1 MSPLLSFLEQAGLF
15 LVVIGVAVSFHELG
29 HFLAAKIL
37 GVRVEVFSIGFGGRI
52 AGRRIGETEY
62 RISAIPLGGY
72 VLMGGETMEEGPRI
86 RHPRD
91 FDARPL
97 VFRLAIM
104 LAGPVFSALL
114 TVLLM
119 WGLFAAGREMP
130 AYLSEPPRIGAV
142 AAGSPAEA
150 SGLRRG
156 DVIATIDG
164 APVPTWERF
173 QEVVATSPNA
183 DLRLGIV
190 RGGAPLDVPVRAVA
204 EGKHAIGSIG
214 ADPCARIVALGVAA
228 GSGAQAAGLLPG
240 DEIAEVAGQEPCS
253 PKGLVALVQATAG
266 APVPVR
272 VVRDGVPMLLSVAPS
287 WDPKDG
293 DWKLGLQPDLVT
305 FTHPSGPGEALVQS
319 LQYTRDKASL
329 IVEAF
334 GKLLTGRLS
343 FRSLSGGIEMA
354 GMAKETAE
362 AGLPSFVEFIAFLSL
377 NFAVFNLLPIPI
389 LDGGRITLL
398 LLEAARG
405 REFERRTKEWI
416 LQAGLVMIVV
426 LMLAVLLFDVIK
438 KWG

>member
-1 MSPLLSFLEQAGLF
+1 MSPLLSFLEQAALF

-29 HFLAAKIL
+29 HFLAAKAL

-52 AGRRIGETEY
+52 VGRRLGETEY

-72 VLMGGETMEEGPRI
+72 VLMAGETMEEGPRT

-91 FDARPL
+91 FDSKPL

-119 WGLFAAGREMP
+119 WALFAAGREVP
-130 AYLSEPPRIGAV
+130 AFLEERPRIGDV
-142 AAGSPAEA
+142 AAGSPAQA
-150 SGLRRG
+150 AGLVPG
-156 DVIATIDG
+156 DLVARIDG

-173 QEVVATSPNA
+173 QEIVATSPSS
-183 DLRLGIV
+183 DLTFGIE
-190 RGGAPLDVPVRAVA
+190 RGGAPLDVTVHVVA

-214 ADPCARIVALGVAA
+214 AGPCVRLIAQTVSA
-228 GSGAQAAGLLPG
+228 GSGAQAAGILPG
-240 DEIAEVAGQEPCS
+240 DEIAEVAGQEPCT
-253 PKGLVALVQATAG
+253 PERLVALVQSTAG
-266 APVPVR
+266 GALPVEVR
-272 VVRDGVPMLLSVAPS
+272 RDGAIVAMTVMPQQDAQSGKWMLGIRPGYA
-287 WDPKDG
+287 
-293 DWKLGLQPDLVT
+293 T
-305 FTHPSGPGEALVQS
+305 YTHPSGAGQALVQS
-319 LQYTRDKASL
+319 LRYTRDKASL

-377 NFAVFNLLPIPI
+377 NFAIFNLLPIPI

-398 LLEAARG
+398 LLESARG
-405 REFERRTKEWI
+405 RELERRTKEWI

-426 LMLAVLLFDVIK
+426 LMLAVLLFDIIK